1 MKWRNTQLINSEE
14 IDHIRLEWCPVDRP
28 NSPPGLAISS
38 VLSKF
43 DLHNVLHTQGA
54 RHVNKVFVGGPLRRG
69 VKEDKGEKE
78 EENEKN

>member
-54 RHVNKVFVGGPLRRG
+54 SHVNKVFVRGPLMRE
-69 VKEDKGEKE
+69 VKEYKGEKE
-78 EENEKN
+78 GEDE